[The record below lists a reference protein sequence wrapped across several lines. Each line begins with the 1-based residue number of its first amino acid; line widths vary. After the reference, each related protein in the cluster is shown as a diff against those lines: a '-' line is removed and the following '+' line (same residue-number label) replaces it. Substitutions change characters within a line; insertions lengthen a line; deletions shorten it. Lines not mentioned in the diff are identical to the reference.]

1 MIWMNGWLW
10 ILAALVIA
18 LIELFLPV
26 WVFLGIAI
34 AVLIMGVAILLGLW
48 SGSLPLAL
56 IVTALLSGVVWL
68 FLRRIMGTTHG
79 QVRVWK
85 TGINDDHPPRR
96 KP

>member
-85 TGINDDHPPRR
+85 TDINDDHPPRR